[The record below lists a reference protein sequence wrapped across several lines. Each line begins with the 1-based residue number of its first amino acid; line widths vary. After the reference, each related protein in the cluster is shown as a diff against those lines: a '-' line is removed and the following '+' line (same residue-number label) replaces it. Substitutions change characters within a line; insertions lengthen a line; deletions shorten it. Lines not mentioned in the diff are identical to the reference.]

1 MTIFIKSKILSRLK
15 LDHAFNNI
23 KLTHYMVN
31 YWVLQKM
38 FRFIR
43 IVTDIISVGVNR
55 LNNLGLLGIKRVLL
69 NVNCGT
75 FWII

>member
-1 MTIFIKSKILSRLK
+1 
-15 LDHAFNNI
+15 
-23 KLTHYMVN
+23 MVN

>member
-23 KLTHYMVN
+23 KLTPYMVN

-43 IVTDIISVGVNR
+43 IVTDIISVGVNIR
-55 LNNLGLLGIKRVLL
+55 LNN
-69 NVNCGT
+69 
-75 FWII
+75 